1 MLKEIQLLKKRGNK
15 HAEMIFKT
23 QQSCEALPL
32 HKINN
37 LTHSAVLNSLN
48 SHSMEQTLKIPA
60 NKISFN

>member
-1 MLKEIQLLKKRGNK
+1 
-15 HAEMIFKT
+15 MIFKT